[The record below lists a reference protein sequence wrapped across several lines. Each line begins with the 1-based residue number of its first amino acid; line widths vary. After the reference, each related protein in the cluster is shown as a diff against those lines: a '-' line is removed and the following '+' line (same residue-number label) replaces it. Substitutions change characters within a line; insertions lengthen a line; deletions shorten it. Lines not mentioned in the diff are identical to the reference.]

1 MIHRI
6 ILVCALVLLVALSGQ
21 LWLSND
27 GMREVWRLN
36 AAIAAQR
43 AENDGLKARNEAL
56 SAQVVDLQNGTDA
69 IEESAR
75 QYLGM
80 TRPNETFFQVVER
93 RQ

>member
-1 MIHRI
+1 MMHRMMVI
-6 ILVCALVLLVALSGQ
+6 GALLLLFALSAQ

-36 AAIAAQR
+36 SAIAAQE
-43 AENDGLKARNEAL
+43 AENEAL
-56 SAQVVDLQNGTDA
+56 RARNAVLTAQVHDLQTGTDA

-80 TRPNETFFQVVER
+80 TRPNETFFQVVEQ

>member
-1 MIHRI
+1 MIVI
-6 ILVCALVLLVALSGQ
+6 GGLLLLFALSAQ

-36 AAIAAQR
+36 SAIAAQQ
-43 AENDGLKARNEAL
+43 AENDALRARNAAL
-56 SAQVVDLQNGTDA
+56 TAQVHDLKTGTDA

-80 TRPNETFFQVVER
+80 TRPNETFFQVVEQ